1 MREPSLPERPRD
13 TFMSTTTQ
21 THLMTVEEF
30 MNVDDDYHR
39 HELIKGELLTVPSPK
54 PVHGRAVANL
64 TMLLLQHVKANR
76 LGVVYT
82 ESGYK
87 LESDPDTVLG
97 PDVSF
102 VSTERIDETDDRYY
116 DGPPDLAIE
125 VLSPGDRRGYVERKL
140 ALYLETG
147 TRSDWLVNP
156 RRRTVEVV
164 SSMSNRRTLHEDDE
178 LVDDTVPGFRVKVSE
193 IFA

>member
-1 MREPSLPERPRD
+1 
-13 TFMSTTTQ
+13 MSTLS
-21 THLMTVEEF
+21 HLMTAEELG
-30 MNVDDDYHR
+30 NLEDDSHR
-39 HELIKGELLTVPSPK
+39 HELIKGELLTMPLVKAEQMRVS
-54 PVHGRAVANL
+54 ANL

-76 LGVVYT
+76 LGVVGT
-82 ESGYK
+82 EGGYK

-102 VSTERIDETDDRYY
+102 VAQDRISLSPEGYHS
-116 DGPPDLAIE
+116 GPPDLAVE
-125 VLSPGDRRGYVERKL
+125 VLSPGDRRGKVEHKL
-140 ALYLETG
+140 SLWLEFG
-147 TRSDWLVNP
+147 TRSVWLVNP

-164 SSMSNRRTLHEDDE
+164 SSLDNRRILHEDDE

>member
-1 MREPSLPERPRD
+1 
-13 TFMSTTTQ
+13 
-21 THLMTVEEF
+21 MTAEEF
-30 MNVDDDYHR
+30 MNLDDMCHR
-39 HELIKGELLTVPSPK
+39 HQLIKGELLTMPLPK
-54 PVHGRAVANL
+54 RVHGRIAANL
-64 TMLLLQHVKANR
+64 TILLGIHAKANR
-76 LGVVYT
+76 LGDVHA

-87 LESDPDTVLG
+87 VESDPDTVLG

-102 VSTERIDETDDRYY
+102 VSRERADRDDDGFY

-140 ALYLETG
+140 ALWLETG
-147 TRSDWLVNP
+147 TRSVWLVNP
-156 RRRTVEVV
+156 RRRTVEVI
-164 SSMSNRRTLHEDDE
+164 SSLNDRRTLHEDDE